1 MDIKKFINDNGPE
14 PLLKIIFTFQTLIYF
29 TLSVGL
35 SCFFGYLF
43 APAGTF
49 FAGELFGI
57 SMISLFIFV
66 VLISTLISC
75 VPPEVIDEIKKQIR
89 EEMEKEE
96 KEKKEKE
103 KKEKEK

>member
-1 MDIKKFINDNGPE
+1 MDIKKFINVNGPE

-29 TLSVGL
+29 TLSVGVC
-35 SCFFGYLF
+35 CFFGYLF

-49 FAGELFGI
+49 FAGELFGV

-66 VLISTLISC
+66 VLISTILSC
-75 VPPEVIDEIKKQIR
+75 VPTEVIEELKKQIR

-96 KEKKEKE
+96 KEKEEKE
-103 KKEKEK
+103 KKEKER